1 MNRSRL
7 RRLGRRVDHGDADR
21 TRRGCLV
28 PIEEA
33 VGGPVDR
40 VEGRRAADEADLC
53 RDQDLVSQPGLRAR
67 TDETGSETHYRGLR
81 VAGEGREERLDPVR
95 GEDHELADMGGTAM

>member
-1 MNRSRL
+1 M
-7 RRLGRRVDHGDADR
+7 
-21 TRRGCLV
+21 
-28 PIEEA
+28 
-33 VGGPVDR
+33 
-40 VEGRRAADEADLC
+40 EGRRAADEADLC